1 MGRHGP
7 WVPGFTLVLL
17 LLPPPLLLSMRSF
30 QHDNPRQRII
40 YHRPHSDSMSF
51 QEQNV
56 RHGKG
61 RGKEKIPEFCNGAFD
76 IYFIVDKKAMRE
88 QLTLMED
95 IEPGGDIALEE
106 GVKKA
111 NEQIR
116 QANSGD
122 TKVSSMIMI
131 LLSGKLMPE
140 HFKKTKEELN
150 KARRMGAN
158 VYCVGVS
165 KYNRQQVELIA
176 DSAEHMFAM
185 DSGLAALY
193 DLVDRIAT
201 KACLEI
207 RSVDPSTVCVGEPKQ
222 IVVHGFGFNNA
233 KEQDDVICR
242 FKLSETKAVDAKP
255 ISVDETTITC
265 PGPKMSISGQ
275 QIFVEV
281 SLTGG
286 RTFLS
291 NDVSI
296 KSTTCQP
303 VNACPT
309 VILSCCDRQGGG
321 VCRMC
326 RMNLLHDSMGPMYNF
341 FQPSCNQLPFMW
353 FPRRFQDRYLNL
365 ATVQPHC
372 IPSSPK
378 VCFRHSQECLPV
390 APAPLPIAQAPC
402 APCVPC
408 VPKSCLRHSWHD
420 LPQVQDPCGL
430 KLCLPAS
437 QTCRPITRFS
447 RCRRI
452 AARCSR
458 PPSRMLTLAP
468 ASTHSCP

>member
-1 MGRHGP
+1 
-7 WVPGFTLVLL
+7 
-17 LLPPPLLLSMRSF
+17 
-30 QHDNPRQRII
+30 
-40 YHRPHSDSMSF
+40 
-51 QEQNV
+51 
-56 RHGKG
+56 
-61 RGKEKIPEFCNGAFD
+61 
-76 IYFIVDKKAMRE
+76 
-88 QLTLMED
+88 LTLMED

-296 KSTTCQP
+296 KSTTCGSWTNNTYLLLGLAAALVLIPLLVWALWRLCRRRTIQEPIPMLKGVRVPTRRQSPPSPSPSCVPQQP

-326 RMNLLHDSMGPMYNF
+326 RMNLLH
-341 FQPSCNQLPFMW
+341 PSCNQLPFMW

-390 APAPLPIAQAPC
+390 APAPSPGPLWPKTLSSSQPDMPPHYPLLQVPPHCSQVAPE
-402 APCVPC
+402 PLHPSH
-408 VPKSCLRHSWHD
+408 PYSPTSKE
-420 LPQVQDPCGL
+420 PN
-430 KLCLPAS
+430 
-437 QTCRPITRFS
+437 S
-447 RCRRI
+447 R
-452 AARCSR
+452 
-458 PPSRMLTLAP
+458 L
-468 ASTHSCP
+468 

>member
-1 MGRHGP
+1 
-7 WVPGFTLVLL
+7 
-17 LLPPPLLLSMRSF
+17 MRSF

-106 GVKKA
+106 GVKK
-111 NEQIR
+111 
-116 QANSGD
+116 
-122 TKVSSMIMI
+122 
-131 LLSGKLMPE
+131 
-140 HFKKTKEELN
+140 LN

-296 KSTTCQP
+296 KSTTCSTSRSEDTGSWQDVDTVQQFGSQSDSELEDTGSQQDEDHSQQASLPRSNKPEDAGSWPEEDQP
-303 VNACPT
+303 HQASLSQSRNAVEDIDSLPNRPT
-309 VILSCCDRQGGG
+309 VRQKEVRVPVDTIVDVVDTLAHG
-321 VCRMC
+321 VAGKEEEEEEAFSLGSWTNNTYLLLGLAAALVLIPLLVWALWRLCR
-326 RMNLLHDSMGPMYNF
+326 RRTIQEPIPM
-341 FQPSCNQLPFMW
+341 LKE
-353 FPRRFQDRYLNL
+353 RDRYLNL
-365 ATVQPHC
+365 ATVQPH
-372 IPSSPK
+372 S
-378 VCFRHSQECLPV
+378 
-390 APAPLPIAQAPC
+390 
-402 APCVPC
+402 
-408 VPKSCLRHSWHD
+408 
-420 LPQVQDPCGL
+420 
-430 KLCLPAS
+430 S